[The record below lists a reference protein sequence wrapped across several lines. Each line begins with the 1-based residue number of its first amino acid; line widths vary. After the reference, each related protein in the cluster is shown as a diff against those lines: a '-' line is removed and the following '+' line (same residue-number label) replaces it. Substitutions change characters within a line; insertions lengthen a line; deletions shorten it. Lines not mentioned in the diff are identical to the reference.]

1 MTHIF
6 NEEIKIAH
14 VDETEAPIN
23 VAIPATIGL
32 DEKGLLQELLTEI
45 RITNLYLSLMTGETI
60 KEEDIC

>member
-14 VDETEAPIN
+14 VDEAETPIN